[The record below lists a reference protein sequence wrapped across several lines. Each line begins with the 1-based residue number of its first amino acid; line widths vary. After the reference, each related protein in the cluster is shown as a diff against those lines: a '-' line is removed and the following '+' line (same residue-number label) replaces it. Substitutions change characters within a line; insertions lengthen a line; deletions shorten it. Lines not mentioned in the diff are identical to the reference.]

1 MKTQPFLT
9 LHFSTALRTELI
21 RSEFKHPCT
30 TQSLVCVR
38 GKTRGAYRS
47 AGTFQWSTGVRGVC
61 CLALQTVLAKL
72 GSETIQDSFI
82 CGEKDSL
89 AASLDYAISKQPDW
103 IGEMF
108 GITRSGKPMAKRI
121 FARTNAERKRPG
133 PVAIAFNE
141 HFVTAESIQIVLNG
155 KHVRDLDTLRAI
167 LREVAQPKT
176 LGNKPKQRKEIQPER
191 AEVRYLRCV

>member
-1 MKTQPFLT
+1 MKTHASLT

-21 RSEFKHPCT
+21 RSEFEHPYT

-61 CLALQTVLAKL
+61 CLALQTILAKL
-72 GSETIQDSFI
+72 ASETTQDSFI

-108 GITRSGKPMAKRI
+108 GIDRFGKPMAKRI

-141 HFVTAESIQIVLNG
+141 HALTAESIHIFLNG
-155 KHVRDLDTLRAI
+155 EPTRNLDTLRDI
-167 LREVAQPKT
+167 LREVAQPNS
-176 LGNKPKQRKEIQPER
+176 LGKKPGQQREIQPER
-191 AEVRYLRCV
+191 TEVRYLRCL